1 MPWKLHAVRQ
11 RRHSDRQRRCAG
23 NSRSEIARGVA
34 LAADVGATQ
43 LGGFLARPK
52 LLLAVDCDA
61 VKSAISDVPQ
71 DAMTW

>member
-1 MPWKLHAVRQ
+1 
-11 RRHSDRQRRCAG
+11 
-23 NSRSEIARGVA
+23 
-34 LAADVGATQ
+34 

-71 DAMTW
+71 DAMT